1 MEKTQNFENHARLM
15 PLFHQVT
22 APILAINLIWS
33 IYEVVHV
40 HSLNSVDML
49 LLAIGLF
56 TLAISARL
64 MALSVQNRVIR
75 LEMRLRMQQVLPP
88 DLRVRIAEFT
98 VPQLIA
104 LRFAGDD
111 ELPELA
117 RQVLDGK
124 LTDGKAIKKSVRN
137 WQADFLRA

>member
-1 MEKTQNFENHARLM
+1 MAKIQNFENHARLM

-33 IYEVVHV
+33 IYEVVRV
-40 HSLNSVDML
+40 HSANSVVML

-64 MALSVQNRVIR
+64 MALSVQDRVIR
-75 LEMRLRMQQVLPP
+75 LEMRLRMQQALPP
-88 DLRVRIAEFT
+88 DLRARIAEFT
-98 VPQLIA
+98 LPQLIA

-111 ELPELA
+111 ELPELS
-117 RQVLDGK
+117 RKVLDQN
-124 LTDGKAIKKSVRN
+124 LSDGKAIKKMIRN
-137 WQADFLRA
+137 WQPDLLRA